1 MHPIKSLESDSMSP
15 IFCQK
20 YWNIVGQNVFDCIL
34 NILNNGVMPLEMN
47 ETHICLIPKTK
58 NPQKITEY
66 RPISL
71 CNVTYRI
78 LAKVLANRLK
88 KVLPNVISESW
99 SASVPDRLITD
110 NVLVAFETMHHI
122 NQRKGKEGLMAIKLD
137 MSKAFARVEW
147 KCLELIMQK
156 LGFHDRWISIIMMCI
171 TTVSYSV
178 LLNGETKDV
187 IYPSRGIC
195 QRDPLSPFLFLLC
208 VEGLSTMLKREE
220 SLGNIRGVIVCWR
233 APQLSHLFFVD
244 DSIIFSRAKME
255 ECSKI

>member
-1 MHPIKSLESDSMSP
+1 
-15 IFCQK
+15 
-20 YWNIVGQNVFDCIL
+20 
-34 NILNNGVMPLEMN
+34 
-47 ETHICLIPKTK
+47 
-58 NPQKITEY
+58 
-66 RPISL
+66 
-71 CNVTYRI
+71 
-78 LAKVLANRLK
+78 
-88 KVLPNVISESW
+88 
-99 SASVPDRLITD
+99 
-110 NVLVAFETMHHI
+110 MHHI

-220 SLGNIRGVIVCWR
+220 SLGNIIGVIVC
-233 APQLSHLFFVD
+233 
-244 DSIIFSRAKME
+244 
-255 ECSKI
+255 